1 MFAWWLNF
9 PTFASRFGGRETV
22 KKNSEKEFR
31 KKFAKQKKI
40 STFAVPNKTGVTK
53 RSLLT
58 E

>member
-1 MFAWWLNF
+1 
-9 PTFASRFGGRETV
+9 V
-22 KKNSEKEFR
+22 KRNRGKEFQKR
-31 KKFAKQKKI
+31 FAKQKKI

>member
-1 MFAWWLNF
+1 MFVWWLNF
-9 PTFASRFGGRETV
+9 PTFASRFGGRETER
-22 KKNSEKEFR
+22 KNREKEFQKR
-31 KKFAKQKKI
+31 FAKQKKI

>member
-1 MFAWWLNF
+1 MFVWWLNF

-22 KKNSEKEFR
+22 KKEGEKEFR
-31 KKFAKQKKI
+31 KRFAKQKKI

>member
-22 KKNSEKEFR
+22 KKEGEKEVS
-31 KKFAKQKKI
+31 KKI
-40 STFAVPNKTGVTK
+40 CKIEKDFYLCSPKQNGVTK
-53 RSLLT
+53 RSLVT